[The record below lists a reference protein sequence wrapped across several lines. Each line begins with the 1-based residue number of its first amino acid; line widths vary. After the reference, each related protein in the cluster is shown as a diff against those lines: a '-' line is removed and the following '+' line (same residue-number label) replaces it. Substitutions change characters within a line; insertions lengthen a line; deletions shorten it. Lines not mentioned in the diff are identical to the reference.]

1 MYEYRVEIEVRGITL
16 SQWVELDLPDTVGN
30 LEPGVRYSAILEAEQ
45 WIESALGLI
54 RLTYHAD
61 RISVYLSLGGEEIE
75 LEAPIPYALTDK
87 GARSV

>member
-16 SQWVELDLPDTVGN
+16 STWVELDLPDTVGN
-30 LEPGVRYSAILEAEQ
+30 LEPGVRHNAILEAEQ
-45 WIESALGLI
+45 WIETALGVCG
-54 RLTYHAD
+54 TVYHSD
-61 RISVYLSLGGEEIE
+61 RVSVYLLLGGEEIE

>member
-30 LEPGVRYSAILEAEQ
+30 LEPGVRHNAILEAEQ
-45 WIESALGLI
+45 WIETALGHYS
-54 RLTYHAD
+54 LTYYAD
-61 RISVYLSLGGEEIE
+61 RVSVYLLLGGEEIE